1 MILLDTNVISE
12 PLKLTGDVGVL
23 NWIDA
28 QIIETLYLSTI
39 SLAEL
44 RFGIAALAPGK
55 RRNTLH
61 TSLEQRVLPLFLGRI
76 LPFDAAASE
85 AYAVLRAR
93 ARVQG
98 KAIAPADGYIAATAT
113 IHGLIVAT
121 RDTGPFEAAGLTVIN
136 PWNSQ
141 HWRTNPS

>member
-1 MILLDTNVISE
+1 MILLDTNVVSE
-12 PLKLTGDVGVL
+12 PLRLTGDVAVL

-55 RRNTLH
+55 RRDTLH
-61 TSLEQRVLPLFLGRI
+61 TSLEQRILPLFAGRI

-93 ARVQG
+93 ARAQG
-98 KAIAPADGYIAATAT
+98 RAEHGRCSPATQGAAALSRARESRS
-113 IHGLIVAT
+113 GFL
-121 RDTGPFEAAGLTVIN
+121 PAARERAR
-136 PWNSQ
+136 W
-141 HWRTNPS
+141 TN

>member
-1 MILLDTNVISE
+1 MILLDTNVVSE

-23 NWIDA
+23 TWIDA

-55 RRNTLH
+55 RRDTLH
-61 TSLEQRVLPLFLGRI
+61 TSLEQRILPLFVGRI
-76 LPFDAAASE
+76 LPFDAAASA
-85 AYAVLRAR
+85 AYAELRAR
-93 ARVQG
+93 ARAQG
-98 KAIAPADGYIAATAT
+98 KTIAPADGYIAAIAAV
-113 IHGLIVAT
+113 HGLIVAT

-136 PWNSQ
+136 PWNTQ
-141 HWRTNPS
+141 H